1 MAVKAAR
8 RWDRISDDHEI
19 WSAMQV
25 FRASGVDEYS
35 GVVTG
40 QIRGA
45 FDVVR

>member
-1 MAVKAAR
+1 MAR

-25 FRASGVDEYS
+25 FRASGVMS
-35 GVVTG
+35 TG

-45 FDVVR
+45 FDVVRGD